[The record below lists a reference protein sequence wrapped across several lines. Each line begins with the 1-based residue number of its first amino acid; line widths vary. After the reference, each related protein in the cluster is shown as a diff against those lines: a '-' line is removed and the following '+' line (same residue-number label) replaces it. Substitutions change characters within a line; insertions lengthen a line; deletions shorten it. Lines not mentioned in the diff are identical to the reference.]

1 MVKNTSAS
9 IKAGSDLDKTMGFG
23 ERSRMMKRWG
33 GNWGIND
40 EVLAL
45 VVLLTKSSF

>member
-1 MVKNTSAS
+1 MVKNTLAS

-33 GNWGIND
+33 GKKIG
-40 EVLAL
+40 ELMMRC
-45 VVLLTKSSF
+45 